1 MTVDA
6 LAKGIV
12 AGDRRALARGLS
24 LVEAGAADGAALLD
38 AVRSRL
44 GRARRLGVTGP
55 PGAGKSSLVNA
66 LVREARAAGVEV
78 AVLAV
83 DPSSPFSGG
92 ALLGDRVRMSEH
104 ALDRGVFIRSQA
116 SRLAMGGLAAT
127 SHDMTDLLDAAGFD
141 LVVVETVGVGQSELE
156 IVRQADVTAIVLAP
170 SMGDMVQAMKAG
182 LVEAGDVVVVNKGD
196 LPGAA
201 SCRDEI
207 VAAFGMTAESGG
219 AARADDVLL
228 VSAATGD
235 GVKELLARLRSIPD
249 AVVAERRV
257 AADARRVDAA
267 VVRALADLRLKPA
280 AASLAAT
287 LTPAVRRGDVSLEEA
302 VRTIV
307 AAAVGPDREA
317 RRP

>member
-1 MTVDA
+1 VTADT

-12 AGDRRALARGLS
+12 AGDRRALARGLT
-24 LVEAGAADGAALLD
+24 LVEAGGSEGAALLD
-38 AVRSRL
+38 GVRPRL
-44 GRARRLGVTGP
+44 GRARRIGVTGP

-66 LVREARAAGVEV
+66 LLREARTAELEV

-235 GVKELLARLRSIPD
+235 GVKELLEELRGFPTKWWR
-249 AVVAERRV
+249 AVASPPMR
-257 AADARRVDAA
+257 
-267 VVRALADLRLKPA
+267 
-280 AASLAAT
+280 AASTRPSFRHSPNFVASQPPRRCRPRLPRRSRAAT
-287 LTPAVRRGDVSLEEA
+287 
-302 VRTIV
+302 
-307 AAAVGPDREA
+307 
-317 RRP
+317 